1 MSVPLDRVQVY
12 RDDAWTRERFVPNPV
27 RSSPGSPGNNENVAV
42 PFEDC
47 TIEVACFV
55 LCCSLSHIDVA
66 GRWLL
71 VSKCPVMCLFFELT
85 ITKSLIVCVASV
97 YRQIGGSIIGI
108 FSCLLVQ

>member
-1 MSVPLDRVQVY
+1 VGPGSDSSRIQ
-12 RDDAWTRERFVPNPV
+12 F

-42 PFEDC
+42 RFEDR

-66 GRWLL
+66 AVAGFSLANVL
-71 VSKCPVMCLFFELT
+71 YCVLFFELT

-97 YRQIGGSIIGI
+97 YRQIGGSMIGI
-108 FSCLLVQ
+108 FSCLLVH